1 MLPTEVLLHGVS
13 LSEEMQQVELG
24 DRRLTAR
31 VQTVMEALSEAPDDS
46 YPDIFGDDSELEG
59 FYRLIRNPALSV
71 GQVLSPHREQ
81 TAERSRQVGQVLAIH
96 DTSEMSWPL
105 RDGKL
110 RKNLCKL
117 SSRRQGFHVHA
128 TMVVSADGLRAPL
141 GAVGLRPYAHDNG
154 LSDDAYAFW
163 DREYG
168 LYDCESARWLEA
180 VKDADEALQGVES
193 VVHVMDREGDFCG
206 LLAPLQ
212 QRQDRFVVR
221 AAQDRNVVAPDDA
234 SGEPTKLFDALRDQP
249 VLATRTVELS
259 PRSDA
264 NRPPA
269 ERKRFPARRQR
280 SATLEF
286 RAVSVELLRPK
297 GRPEL
302 AHLPERFAVNVVEAV
317 EVDAPD
323 GQQPVRWVL
332 LTSEP
337 IDTVQ
342 QVLWVV
348 DAYRSRWMIE
358 EFFKAIGTGCGYN
371 KRQLNSAQHLLI
383 ALTLT
388 LPVAWRLLVLR
399 HLSRQCPEAP
409 ALAVLSET
417 ELALLKEAVLKWRWS
432 AEPTVGE
439 ATGAIAKLGGHLKSN
454 GRPGWLVLRRGY
466 QKLLQMHAGWEAA
479 MKMVQVLMSQ
489 PDGMQTAKLMVQT
502 ASKARNK

>member
-31 VQTVMEALSEAPDDS
+31 VQQVMEALSAEPDQS
-46 YPDIFGDDSELEG
+46 YPDIFGDDSQLEG

-71 GQVLSPHREQ
+71 DQVLSPHREQ
-81 TAERSRQVGQVLAIH
+81 TAERSRQVGSVLAIH
-96 DTSEMSWPL
+96 DTSEMAWPL
-105 RDGKL
+105 RDGRL
-110 RKNLCKL
+110 RQNLCKL
-117 SSRRQGFHVHA
+117 SSRRQGFHVHT

-141 GAVGLRPYAHDNG
+141 GVVGLRPYAHEDG
-154 LSDDAYAFW
+154 LDDDAYAFW

-168 LYDCESARWLEA
+168 LHDCESDRWLEGVQA
-180 VKDADEALQGVES
+180 ADAALEGVES
-193 VVHVMDREGDFCG
+193 VVHVMDREGDFYG
-206 LLAPLQ
+206 LLAPMQ

-221 AAQDRNVVAPDDA
+221 AAQNRNVTQA
-234 SGEPTKLFDALRDQP
+234 SSEEQTKLFDALADQP

-259 PRSDA
+259 ARSDA

-286 RAVSVELLRPK
+286 RAVTVQLMRPK

-302 AHLPERFAVNVVEAV
+302 GHLPQSLSVNVVEAV
-317 EVDAPD
+317 EVDTPD
-323 GQQPVRWVL
+323 GQQPVHWVL

-348 DAYRSRWMIE
+348 DTYRSRWMIE
-358 EFFKAIGTGCGYN
+358 EFFKAIGTGCGYS
-371 KRQLNSAQHLLI
+371 KRQLDSAQHLLI
-383 ALTLT
+383 ALALT
-388 LPVAWRLLVLR
+388 LPVAWKLLVLR
-399 HLSRQCPEAP
+399 HLSRQCPEVP

-417 ELALLKEAVLKWRWS
+417 QLMLLKDAVLKWSWS

-454 GRPGWLVLRRGY
+454 GRPGWLVLGRGF
-466 QKLLQMHAGWEAA
+466 QKLLQMQAGWEAA
-479 MKMVQVLMSQ
+479 MQQVQALLQS
-489 PDGMQTAKLMVQT
+489 PDGVQ
-502 ASKARNK
+502 AAMRMARMATSAEKK